1 MAAFTDHLRLCDI
14 GVSLGDVF
22 TLVYPQPK
30 RDGLIRVSVGC
41 EDIEDLLADFELGP
55 VVRRVARLGSQ
66 PGRPAL
72 SPGRAPRRPR
82 APRRS

>member
-14 GVSLGDVF
+14 AVSLGDVF

-41 EDIEDLLADFELGP
+41 EDVADLVDDFALGLSF
-55 VVRRVARLGSQ
+55 VA
-66 PGRPAL
+66 
-72 SPGRAPRRPR
+72 
-82 APRRS
+82 